1 MRILLIVVV
10 GIVALL
16 IVRLML
22 SAAPRPRAAAES
34 EPEKR
39 SRKPRSKHK
48 RRSRKHKE
56 SVLREIGDAVIDEVI
71 ENRDSK
77 PWRRP
82 KDSEW
87 VPGQPIEA
95 CPNRKN
101 QFHECTPYC
110 FQRWGQRPPE
120 IIASDK

>member
-16 IVRLML
+16 IVRMML
-22 SAAPRPRAAAES
+22 SAAPGPRAAAEVEAEQGS
-34 EPEKR
+34 AR
-39 SRKPRSKHK
+39 PRSKHK
-48 RRSRKHKE
+48 KRHSRK
-56 SVLREIGDAVIDEVI
+56 REERTTDGP
-71 ENRDSK
+71 K
-77 PWRRP
+77 WRRP
-82 KDSEW
+82 KDAEW
-87 VPGQPIEA
+87 SPGQPVEA

>member
-22 SAAPRPRAAAES
+22 SAAPGPRAAAEFDAQRR
-34 EPEKR
+34 ELPT
-39 SRKPRSKHK
+39 PSKHK
-48 RRSRKHKE
+48 RRSRKQKE
-56 SVLREIGDAVIDEVI
+56 SLLSQIGGAAIDEAI
-71 ENRDSK
+71 ENRDRA

-87 VPGQPIEA
+87 VPGQPVEA

-110 FQRWGQRPPE
+110 FQRWAQRPPE
-120 IIASDK
+120 IIARDK